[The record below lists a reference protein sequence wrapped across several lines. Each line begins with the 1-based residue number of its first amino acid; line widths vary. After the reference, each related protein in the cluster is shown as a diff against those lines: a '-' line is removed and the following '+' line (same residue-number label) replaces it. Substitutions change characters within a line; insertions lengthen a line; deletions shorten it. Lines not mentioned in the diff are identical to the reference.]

1 MAIEEITV
9 DRLAELLAEGVRVI
23 DVREPAE
30 FEQAR
35 LAGSTLVPLGTVP
48 QRVDDFRGEGPV
60 YVICRSGGRS
70 MQACTFLAEQG
81 ADVVNVTGGL
91 MAWISSGREYVTGP
105 A

>member
-1 MAIEEITV
+1 MTVQEITV
-9 DRLAELLAEGVRVI
+9 DQLAERLAEGARVI

-35 LAGSTLVPLGTVP
+35 LDGSLLIPLATVP
-48 QRVDDFRGEGPV
+48 QRIDDFRGDGPT

-70 MQACTFLAEQG
+70 LQACNFLFEQG
-81 ADVVNVTGGL
+81 VDVVNISGGL
-91 MAWISSGREYVTGP
+91 MAWISSARDYVSGP

>member
-1 MAIEEITV
+1 MAIEEVTV
-9 DRLAELLAEGVRVI
+9 DQLAGLLAEGVRVI

-35 LAGSTLVPLGTVP
+35 LDGSELIPLGSVP
-48 QRVDDFRGEGPV
+48 QRVDEFRGDSPT

-70 MQACTFLAEQG
+70 MQACKFLAEEG
-81 ADVVNVTGGL
+81 VDVVNVSGGL
-91 MAWISSGREYVTGP
+91 MAWISSARDYVSGP